1 LNSHVASSSNTVLT
15 LTMLKPPNPV
25 PATEL
30 DRKIFDATIP
40 SDHYLRRVKL
50 AVDFEA
56 CRDLL
61 APVYHA
67 NLGRPALDPVL
78 LLRLEFLQYHY
89 NLSDREVVEQ
99 AQYNMAFRFFLDLN
113 LESPLP
119 HHTVLTYFRQRLG
132 PDKHQ
137 EVFDALVARARAQ
150 GLVKDRLRLK
160 DATHILANIAI
171 PSTIQLVA
179 QTRQRLLQATRAH
192 APERVAEDE
201 QRALR
206 IREAT
211 TDLSGAER
219 LLQRVTH
226 LRSIVAWVDELV
238 QQPPAAADAALT
250 AALGL
255 AHKVLADREP
265 TTTKDKKDKL
275 ISIHDPEARVGKHG
289 DWYKGYL
296 LDAVMDADSELL
308 TAIDVQPANADEAG
322 NAAPLI
328 HQEEA
333 AHHNDV
339 QALSLDGVA
348 FRGDV
353 LQELTDPNGL
363 ALEVFVPPSP
373 VTVTEQFPPSAFTL
387 SADGT
392 TLTCPAG
399 ETTTQRLRHQ
409 DGNSWQFSF
418 GRATCEGCALR
429 PQCTKK
435 LSRGSG
441 RTVSKNDYDALYQA
455 ARAKAQTA
463 AYAQVR
469 RQHRRIERKLADLVR
484 WHGARRARYR
494 GRPKVRI
501 QVLLTG
507 MVVNVKRLV
516 SLSTNRDA
524 VACAASA
531 PDWKT

>member
-1 LNSHVASSSNTVLT
+1 VYPSSLTVLA
-15 LTMLKPPNPV
+15 LTMLKPPSVV

-40 SDHYLRRVKL
+40 PDHYLRRVKQ
-50 AVDFEA
+50 AVDFEG

-61 APVYHA
+61 AAVYHA
-67 NLGRPALDPVL
+67 SLGRPALEPVL

-99 AQYNMAFRFFLDLN
+99 AQYNMAFRFFLDLS
-113 LESPLP
+113 LDSPLP

-132 PDKHQ
+132 PTKHQ
-137 EVFDALVARARAQ
+137 EVFDALVAQARAQ

-179 QTRQRLLQATRAH
+179 QIRERLLQAARAH
-192 APERVAEDE
+192 APEHVAEE
-201 QRALR
+201 ERHALH
-206 IREAT
+206 IRQTT
-211 TDLSGAER
+211 TDLSGEER

-226 LRSIVAWVDELV
+226 LRSIVTWADELV
-238 QQPPAAADAALT
+238 RQAPAAVDAELT
-250 AALGL
+250 DALGL
-255 AHKVLADREP
+255 AHQVLADREP
-265 TTTKDKKDKL
+265 TTTKEKKDRL
-275 ISIHDPEARVGKHG
+275 ISIHDPEARVSRHG

-308 TAIDVQPANADEAG
+308 TALDVQAANADEAG

-328 HQEEA
+328 RHEET
-333 AHHNDV
+333 AHHNDI
-339 QALSLDGVA
+339 QSLSLDGVA

-387 SADGT
+387 NADGT
-392 TLTCPAG
+392 ALTCPAG
-399 ETTTQRLRHQ
+399 QTTMQRQRHH
-409 DGNSWQFSF
+409 DGNSWEFNF
-418 GRATCEGCALR
+418 DWATCEGCALR

-435 LSRGSG
+435 LSRRSG

-463 AYAQVR
+463 EYAQAR

-494 GRPKVRI
+494 GRAKVRM

-507 MVVNVKRLV
+507 MVVNIKRWVRLV
-516 SLSTNRDA
+516 AGREEIVRA
-524 VACAASA
+524 GSA
-531 PDWKT
+531 PSLPT